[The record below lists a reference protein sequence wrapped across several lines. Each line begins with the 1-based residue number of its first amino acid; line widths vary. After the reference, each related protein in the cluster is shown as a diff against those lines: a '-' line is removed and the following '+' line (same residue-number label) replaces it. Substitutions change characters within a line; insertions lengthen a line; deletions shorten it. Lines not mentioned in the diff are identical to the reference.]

1 MRTVFRALVLAF
13 ALVVPA
19 GACRGK
25 PEIGFEIALPASLTD
40 TTAWF
45 EVGAFRDAKCSALRP
60 LLAGGIPDG
69 ATTRVAFKRDEKTGP
84 RVGDIPRAPYA
95 FAAVARG
102 DDCAVLA
109 TGCVEADV
117 GETDSVLVPMNA
129 VETPTGACGVGASC
143 QAARCVP
150 ANDNADPS
158 VGAGCSLELLGSGPL
173 ANPVGGG
180 GTLVSAPAVAA
191 TPNGFVAVYREVDPN
206 GAGARLT
213 ILPLDS
219 GGGAPDPIRP
229 GLPGRCANSDE
240 NDGVGVAVN
249 GEDGMIALARAPC
262 GAKPALELLNFK
274 TTPAVGPF
282 LVSTSPND
290 TRVLLSPARPV
301 ATRASG
307 NVVVYTE
314 GGIARIANMDAT
326 KGIVGVSRAD
336 APTLG
341 TFGGSVSG
349 LTDAWVAASESVL
362 ALLAAGKGAVAQPP
376 PPGDAGADGSGT
388 GGIDAGGDDTTLRL
402 LVVPAATA
410 LTELDASTNRP
421 RAPIVFPGSI
431 GSIAAR
437 GSRVIVVSDGGG
449 PGRSATFRAFDL
461 NKDAPAVTNGF
472 SVEGQGKVTSVDVAM
487 HADRAYFAA
496 MKPGAIA
503 LHVYGNA
510 STTPTPLRDVSFAR
524 EPRISGVNTVRD
536 GRVAVAATDTR
547 VAVVWTTAKVL
558 DNNDHTGGYAIFA
571 CTQ

>member
-1 MRTVFRALVLAF
+1 MRTVLRALLLVA

-19 GACRGK
+19 AACRGK
-25 PEIGFEIALPASLTD
+25 PEIGFEIALPSSLTD

-45 EVGAFRDAKCSALRP
+45 EVGAFRDAKCNALRP
-60 LLAGGIPDG
+60 LLGGGIPDG
-69 ATTRVAFKRDEKTGP
+69 ATTRVAFKRDDKTGP
-84 RVGDIPRAPYA
+84 RVGDIPRASYA

-117 GETDSVLVPMNA
+117 GETDSVLVPMA
-129 VETPTGACGVGASC
+129 EVDSPTGACGVGASC

-191 TPNGFVAVYREVDPN
+191 TPDGFVAVYREVDPN

-219 GGGAPDPIRP
+219 GGGAPDPLRP
-229 GLPGRCANSDE
+229 GLPGRCANSE
-240 NDGVGVAVN
+240 ESDGVGVAIN
-249 GEDGMIALARAPC
+249 GDSGMIALARAPC

-274 TTPAVGPF
+274 TTPEVGPF

-301 ATRASG
+301 ATRSAG

-326 KGIVGVSRAD
+326 KGIVGVARAD

-341 TFGGSVSG
+341 TFGGATAG
-349 LTDAWVAASESVL
+349 LSDAWVAASESVL
-362 ALLAAGKGAVAQPP
+362 ALLAAGKGAVAQPAP
-376 PPGDAGADGSGT
+376 VDAGAEGGGGT
-388 GGIDAGGDDTTLRL
+388 VDAGGSDDPTLRL

-410 LTELDASTNRP
+410 LTELDAATNRP
-421 RAPIVFPGSI
+421 RAPIVFPGEV

-437 GSRVIVVSDGGG
+437 GSRVLVISDGGG

-472 SVEGQGKVTSVDVAM
+472 SVDGQGKVTAVDVAVQG
-487 HADRAYFAA
+487 DRAYFVA
-496 MKPGAIA
+496 MKPGALA
-503 LHVYGNA
+503 LHVYGSA
-510 STTPTPLRDVSFAR
+510 STTPVPLRNLSFAR
-524 EPRISGVNTVRD
+524 EPRISGINTIRD
-536 GRVAVAATDTR
+536 GRVSVAATDTR

-558 DNNDHTGGYAIFA
+558 NNNDHTGGYAIFA

>member
-1 MRTVFRALVLAF
+1 MRTVLRALVLAAALF
-13 ALVVPA
+13 APA
-19 GACRGK
+19 AACQGK
-25 PEIGFEIALPASLTD
+25 PEIGFEIALPASLAD

-45 EVGAFRDAKCSALRP
+45 EIGAFRDAKCNALRP
-60 LLAGGIPDG
+60 LLSGGIPDG
-69 ATTRVAFKRDEKTGP
+69 ATTRVAFRRDDATGP
-84 RVGDIPRAPYA
+84 RVGDIPRASYA

-117 GETDSVLVPMNA
+117 GDTDRVLVPMSE
-129 VETPTGACGVGASC
+129 VDSPTGACGVGASC

-191 TPNGFVAVYREVDPN
+191 TPTGFVAVYREVDPN

-219 GGGAPDPIRP
+219 GGGAPDPLRP
-229 GLPGRCANSDE
+229 GLPGRCANSE
-240 NDGVGVAVN
+240 ETDGIGVAID
-249 GEDGMIALARAPC
+249 GENGMIALARAPC
-262 GAKPALELLNFK
+262 GAKPALELLNFE

-301 ATRASG
+301 AHRASG

-314 GGIARIANMDAT
+314 GGIARIATMDAA

-341 TFGGSVSG
+341 SFGGAVTG
-349 LTDAWVAASESVL
+349 LTDAWVAASDGVL
-362 ALLAAGKGAVAQPP
+362 ALLAAGKGAVAQPAP
-376 PPGDAGADGSGT
+376 VDGGADGGGDTFDAGADE
-388 GGIDAGGDDTTLRL
+388 TTLRL

-410 LTELDASTNRP
+410 LTELDAAANKP
-421 RAPIVFPGSI
+421 RAPIVFPGEI

-437 GSRVIVVSDGGG
+437 GSRVLVVSDGGG

-461 NKDAPAVTNGF
+461 NKDTPAVTNGF
-472 SVEGQGKVTSVDVAM
+472 SVDGQGKVSAVDVTM
-487 HADRAYFAA
+487 QGDRAYFVA

-510 STTPTPLRDVSFAR
+510 STTPTPLRNVSFAR
-524 EPRISGVNTVRD
+524 EPRISGVDTVRD

-558 DNNDHTGGYAIFA
+558 NNNDHTGGYAIFA